1 MRQKN
6 VKRIFNIITFIITI
20 IIISLIAIGLKKG
33 LFSSPDKIVVHVKK
47 YGIFAPIIFTLLQI
61 TQVVM
66 PIIPGGVSSLA
77 GVTLFGSIKGFIL
90 NYIGLSLGSLCA
102 FLLAKRFGLKLI
114 SMLFSKKTINKY
126 IKYINNE
133 KFEKFF
139 FITIALPFF
148 PDDLL
153 CYIAGL
159 SKISIKKFLTIIL
172 IGRPISLIAYSIVIQ
187 IFPRLFS

>member
-114 SMLFSKKTINKY
+114 SMLFSKKTNAKC
-126 IKYINNE
+126 
-133 KFEKFF
+133 F
-139 FITIALPFF
+139 
-148 PDDLL
+148 
-153 CYIAGL
+153 
-159 SKISIKKFLTIIL
+159 
-172 IGRPISLIAYSIVIQ
+172 
-187 IFPRLFS
+187 

>member
-61 TQVVM
+61 TQVVI

-159 SKISIKKFLTIIL
+159 SKINIKKFLTIIL

>member
-61 TQVVM
+61 TQVVI

-126 IKYINNE
+126 IKYLNNE

-159 SKISIKKFLTIIL
+159 SKINIKKFLTIIL